1 MKEKRIWFGNRRRM
15 QWVKPWAPSPEHNLL
30 AFNDLGEFTN
40 GGASLHTS
48 LDASGDYTFEW
59 TGASPDVL
67 EFVHAYARGRYGR
80 ELMYWTDPLYAHRN
94 LLPPRWAT
102 PWIAADDAIPLI
114 RRARPTTTDNA
125 DFSREYPA
133 HGARYSVQ
141 AGDESATLLLPIP
154 PGYTL
159 WLGVHGDA
167 DVDGKFIATP
177 HEGLVAGTPVP
188 LDRLAVDSTTRVNHS
203 FAASGSSA
211 AAQSWVELSID
222 TASTAAF
229 TAVGLI
235 AQIHKTG
242 DTPPTGDFLEGM
254 GHSGCDFHSLS
265 PQPLTAS
272 FDRSAIVARFVEVGS
287 WQAFS

>member
-1 MKEKRIWFGNRRRM
+1 MKERRVWFGNRRRM
-15 QWVKPWAPSPEHNLL
+15 QWVKPWRPSPEFNPHAYGELTDLANGGL
-30 AFNDLGEFTN
+30 AFTG
-40 GGASLHTS
+40 S
-48 LDASGDYTFEW
+48 LDYAGDYTKEW
-59 TGASPDVL
+59 AGTADEL
-67 EFVHAYARGRYGR
+67 EFLRAYRNGRYGR
-80 ELMYWTDPLYAHRN
+80 ELMYWIDPSYAHRN
-94 LLPPRWAT
+94 ILPARWAT
-102 PWIAADDAIPLI
+102 PWISADDAIPLI
-114 RRARPTTTDNA
+114 RRARPAKVDNT